1 VYSATWP
8 KRGITRSGVASAPPT
23 SAPHT
28 DARECFFALGPAPV
42 PLTLEAEMLPT
53 PTAHDGSS
61 NGISAASRQG
71 GQSLL
76 DRLRLLP
83 TPTASD
89 AKNCTH
95 RTQSGGPSLPDEAR
109 LLPIPRAS
117 NTGTAGRRAGA
128 GFRPPL
134 SQQVLPLVDPQAFLP
149 TPRATDGTKGC
160 PAQRGSKGDLMLPSA
175 VIRLLTPDTADDT
188 S

>member
-1 VYSATWP
+1 
-8 KRGITRSGVASAPPT
+8 
-23 SAPHT
+23 
-28 DARECFFALGPAPV
+28 
-42 PLTLEAEMLPT
+42 MLPT

-61 NGISAASRQG
+61 NGISAAGRQG
-71 GQSLL
+71 GPSLL

-95 RTQSGGPSLPDEAR
+95 RTQRGGPSLPDEAR
-109 LLPIPRAS
+109 LLPTPRAS
-117 NTGTAGRRAGA
+117 DTGTAGRRAGA

-134 SQQVLPLVDPQAFLP
+134 SQQVLPLVDPEAVPPTLLP

-175 VIRLLTPDTADDT
+175 VMRLLASDSTIPDRDGT

>member
-1 VYSATWP
+1 
-8 KRGITRSGVASAPPT
+8 
-23 SAPHT
+23 
-28 DARECFFALGPAPV
+28 
-42 PLTLEAEMLPT
+42 MLPT

-71 GQSLL
+71 GPSLL
-76 DRLRLLP
+76 DQLRLLP

-95 RTQSGGPSLPDEAR
+95 RTQTGGPSLPDQAR
-109 LLPIPRAS
+109 LLPTPRAS
-117 NTGTAGRRAGA
+117 DTGTAGCRAGA
-128 GFRPPL
+128 GFRPPPL
-134 SQQVLPLVDPQAFLP
+134 SRQVLPLVDPQTFLP

-175 VIRLLTPDTADDT
+175 VMRLVAPDAGDGI

>member
-1 VYSATWP
+1 
-8 KRGITRSGVASAPPT
+8 
-23 SAPHT
+23 
-28 DARECFFALGPAPV
+28 
-42 PLTLEAEMLPT
+42 MLPT

-71 GQSLL
+71 GPSLL

-83 TPTASD
+83 TPRASD
-89 AKNCTH
+89 
-95 RTQSGGPSLPDEAR
+95 
-109 LLPIPRAS
+109 
-117 NTGTAGRRAGA
+117 TGTAGRRAGA

-134 SQQVLPLVDPQAFLP
+134 SQQVLPLVDPEAFLP

-175 VIRLLTPDTADDT
+175 VIRLLAAPAHHRAEDSETEDI

>member
-1 VYSATWP
+1 
-8 KRGITRSGVASAPPT
+8 
-23 SAPHT
+23 
-28 DARECFFALGPAPV
+28 
-42 PLTLEAEMLPT
+42 MLPT

-71 GQSLL
+71 GPSLL
-76 DRLRLLP
+76 DQLRMLP

-95 RTQSGGPSLPDEAR
+95 RTQTGGLSLPDAAR
-109 LLPIPRAS
+109 LLPTPRAS
-117 NTGTAGRRAGA
+117 DTGTAGRSAGA

-134 SQQVLPLVDPQAFLP
+134 SQQVLPLVDPEAFLP

-160 PAQRGSKGDLMLPSA
+160 PAQRGSKGDLMLPSV
-175 VIRLLTPDTADDT
+175 VICLLAPPAHHRAEDDET
-188 S
+188 DAIS

>member
-1 VYSATWP
+1 
-8 KRGITRSGVASAPPT
+8 
-23 SAPHT
+23 
-28 DARECFFALGPAPV
+28 
-42 PLTLEAEMLPT
+42 MLPT

-71 GQSLL
+71 GPSLL
-76 DRLRLLP
+76 DQLRLLP

-95 RTQSGGPSLPDEAR
+95 RTQTGGPSLADKAR
-109 LLPIPRAS
+109 LLPTPTAADSRSAAIQTVLNSGRPIPVGCVTLTDSVRM
-117 NTGTAGRRAGA
+117 
-128 GFRPPL
+128 
-134 SQQVLPLVDPQAFLP
+134 LP

-175 VIRLLTPDTADDT
+175 VLRLLTPPAHNQADDSETDAT

>member
-1 VYSATWP
+1 
-8 KRGITRSGVASAPPT
+8 
-23 SAPHT
+23 
-28 DARECFFALGPAPV
+28 
-42 PLTLEAEMLPT
+42 MLPT

-61 NGISAASRQG
+61 NGISAANRQG
-71 GQSLL
+71 GPSLL
-76 DRLRLLP
+76 DQLRLLP

-95 RTQSGGPSLPDEAR
+95 RTQTGGPSLPDEAR
-109 LLPIPRAS
+109 LLPTPCAS
-117 NTGTAGRRAGA
+117 DTGTAGRRAGA
-128 GFRPPL
+128 GFGPPL

-149 TPRATDGTKGC
+149 TPRASDGTKGC

-175 VIRLLTPDTADDT
+175 IMRLVTPETGNAI

>member
-1 VYSATWP
+1 
-8 KRGITRSGVASAPPT
+8 
-23 SAPHT
+23 
-28 DARECFFALGPAPV
+28 
-42 PLTLEAEMLPT
+42 
-53 PTAHDGSS
+53 
-61 NGISAASRQG
+61 
-71 GQSLL
+71 L
-76 DRLRLLP
+76 DQVRLLP

-95 RTQSGGPSLPDEAR
+95 RTQTGGPSLPDEAR
-109 LLPIPRAS
+109 LLPTPCAS
-117 NTGTAGRRAGA
+117 DTGSPGRRAGA

-175 VIRLLTPDTADDT
+175 VMRLVAPETGDGI